1 MAHPRTPVQQGV
13 SGGLRRS
20 VFFAAGVLGALGCSS
35 RDSSSPAAADSVP
48 AGSLAEAAAP
58 SASASFVNRVWV
70 VAESPQ
76 VAVGE
81 MRVFLSD
88 STLVMTSPHGTPAF
102 GSWRVRDGQLT
113 ITEEGRDYPVDVL
126 ELTPDVFRIRIRGPG
141 EPVDIHF
148 APAEQTITAVKPAAQ
163 R

>member
-1 MAHPRTPVQQGV
+1 MAD
-13 SGGLRRS
+13 LRQLALT
-20 VFFAAGVLGALGCSS
+20 AALGAAVGCSPS
-35 RDSSSPAAADSVP
+35 GSEARPSSDSAAVATPSSATP
-48 AGSLAEAAAP
+48 
-58 SASASFVNRVWV
+58 SFVNRVWV

-88 STLVMTSPHGTPAF
+88 GTLVMTSPHATPAF
-102 GSWRVRDGQLT
+102 GRWLVTDGELT

-126 ELTPDVFRIRIRGPG
+126 ELTADLFRIRIRGPG
-141 EPVDIHF
+141 E
-148 APAEQTITAVKPAAQ
+148 AVVIRFVPAQ